1 MPPPPPMTAHRA
13 RSNQPRPTPPR
24 PSPRLTPQEWRRQVH
39 LAERRRGR
47 RQAKKEA
54 RAAQQAALEA
64 GAAVAEAREKA
75 QAADAQAT
83 RAYVQQR
90 AREAETTAS
99 SGLLLEEYDASNFT
113 WARHVLIHARSA
125 RTQRLDELEATAS
138 VPGLMTDAEKDA
150 LALLRR
156 NETIDDALRRLS
168 DLAPDVDGN
177 ARRGQYM
184 SYRHGS
190 LDCPGWG
197 RHYARGCYTDATSGK
212 QRSADLQGCPRE
224 LRRLLA
230 APFCHDL
237 DFVNSLPTVASQLD
251 ALGLC
256 PARHLA
262 LLGDYCAN
270 REAWFADI
278 TAWHNIPPQVDAT
291 TTAKDVAKALPIRLL
306 HGGTYAKWVKDF
318 VRTLGCATRAS
329 QTARATR
336 RSRCCRSSSRARTRP
351 PYAPCARA
359 TLGGR
364 MS

>member
-1 MPPPPPMTAHRA
+1 M
-13 RSNQPRPTPPR
+13 
-24 PSPRLTPQEWRRQVH
+24 
-39 LAERRRGR
+39 
-47 RQAKKEA
+47 
-54 RAAQQAALEA
+54 
-64 GAAVAEAREKA
+64 
-75 QAADAQAT
+75 
-83 RAYVQQR
+83 
-90 AREAETTAS
+90 
-99 SGLLLEEYDASNFT
+99 
-113 WARHVLIHARSA
+113 
-125 RTQRLDELEATAS
+125 
-138 VPGLMTDAEKDA
+138 
-150 LALLRR
+150 
-156 NETIDDALRRLS
+156 
-168 DLAPDVDGN
+168 
-177 ARRGQYM
+177 
-184 SYRHGS
+184 S

-197 RHYARGCYTDATSGK
+197 RHYARGSYTDATSGK

-256 PARHLA
+256 PARHLD
-262 LLGDYCAN
+262 LLRDYCAN

-278 TAWHNIPPQVDAT
+278 IAWHNIPSQVDAT

-318 VRTLGCATRAS
+318 GLRDAGVSNGAGS
-329 QTARATR
+329 R
-336 RSRCCRSSSRARTRP
+336 RSRYCRSSSRARTRP